1 MNILT
6 KLTLRFSIITASIL
20 VLFSLAVYLFSASY
34 RKEEF
39 YQRLESRA
47 VTTAKLLVTVKEVD
61 KALLR
66 IIDDNSVP
74 ALPEEQVFVF
84 DKQNRLAYSSTD
96 DTSRTYSNDLLNSIR
111 QAKKM
116 RFEHGDFEE
125 MGAIYLEE
133 GEPFVVV
140 ASAFDRY
147 GKSKLGNLR
156 TIMLLGLPIGIGII
170 VLAGRIFAE
179 QVLNPLANINDS
191 VSKIS
196 EGNLDQRLDEG
207 NQTDEIARLAMNFNQ
222 MLERLEKAFELQQ
235 SFVAN
240 ASHELRT
247 PLAAMRSQLQVEL
260 GKVRNIDEY
269 QSILQSQLDDVV
281 SLSDLTNRLLLLA
294 RTSMEQQRLDFS
306 VLRVDEVLFNAQE
319 ELARLKPAYRFHF
332 DYNALPDNEADL
344 TVRCNEQLLTVA
356 FLNLM
361 DNACKFSE
369 DKTVTIAILAQNSN
383 IQISFQDKGPGIA
396 PNDLEQVFQPF
407 YQGENVR
414 ALQGATAS
422 GFRFAKES
430 WNCTVARLP

>member
-1 MNILT
+1 
-6 KLTLRFSIITASIL
+6 
-20 VLFSLAVYLFSASY
+20 
-34 RKEEF
+34 
-39 YQRLESRA
+39 
-47 VTTAKLLVTVKEVD
+47 LVTVKEVD

-116 RFEHGDFEE
+116 RFEQGGFEE

-196 EGNLDQRLDEG
+196 AGNLDQRLDEG

-269 QSILQSQLDDVV
+269 QSILQSQLDDVDT
-281 SLSDLTNRLLLLA
+281 LSDLTNRLLLLA
-294 RTSMEQQRLDFS
+294 RTSMEHQRLDFS
-306 VLRVDEVLFNAQE
+306 LIRLDEVLFNTQE
-319 ELARLKPAYRFHF
+319 ELARSKPGYSFHF
-332 DYNALPDNEADL
+332 DYNALPENEADL
-344 TVRCNEQLLTVA
+344 ILFGNEKLLSVA

-361 DNACKFSE
+361 DNACKFS
-369 DKTVTIAILAQNSN
+369 DDRTVAISLEANDAAVS
-383 IQISFQDKGPGIA
+383 ISFKDNGDGI
-396 PNDLEQVFQPF
+396 PPSDLENIFQPF
-407 YQGENVR
+407 YRGQNTQTKTKGHGIGLSLCKRIIEMHGGKISVQSMLGEGSTFKIV
-414 ALQGATAS
+414 
-422 GFRFAKES
+422 
-430 WNCTVARLP
+430 LPVNRV